1 MVQKVSARGF
11 RNLAD
16 ISLTPHP
23 RFNVLSGENGQGKTN
38 LLEAIYLIAT
48 LRSFRTQRIEE
59 LVRFGEP
66 AADLRAQ
73 VEHHDVQRTLGV
85 RLEARPTKKIALVDG
100 KQANGGDYFGAV
112 NVVLFS
118 PEDLRLPK
126 GPPVGRRRFL
136 DRAIWNTLPA
146 YLDEVRT
153 YDRVLRS
160 RNALLR
166 QDLRTA
172 IEARRH
178 QPQPQHEHQHEHAG
192 EGASGMEAGATTSP
206 MAPRLPSQLPSAAD
220 LLDIFDEKLA
230 EAGAVIM
237 QRRRRY
243 IRELLPE
250 SRAAFEEV
258 SRSGLPIDL
267 RYQPGVSSSQRE
279 AALDEFVDLRE
290 LLSDQLRRDR
300 RRDLVRGY
308 THSGPHADDVA
319 LDLDGR
325 PADQHASQGQLRA
338 IVLSLKIAEINHL
351 GRHLGDPPVLLLDDV
366 TSELDPQ
373 RNAHL
378 FGFLRGMPCQVFIT
392 TTSPSFVQLAPGDER
407 VDYAVDRGTVELQA
421 TSPRD

>member
-1 MVQKVSARGF
+1 MQVQKVSARGF
-11 RNLAD
+11 RNLAE
-16 ISLTPHP
+16 ISITPHP

-38 LLEAIYLIAT
+38 VLEAIYLIAT

-59 LVRFGEP
+59 LIRFGEP
-66 AADLRAQ
+66 AAELRAQ

-136 DRAIWNTLPA
+136 DRAIWNTHPA

-178 QPQPQHEHQHEHAG
+178 QHEHQHEHASEG
-192 EGASGMEAGATTSP
+192 GIGAEGATASP
-206 MAPRLPSQLPSAAD
+206 LPAKLPSATD

-258 SRSGLPIDL
+258 SRSGLPIDM
-267 RYQPGVSSSQRE
+267 RYHPGVSSSQRE
-279 AALDEFVDLRE
+279 AALDEYVDLRE
-290 LLSDQLRRDR
+290 LLADQLRRDR

-366 TSELDPQ
+366 SSELDPQ

-392 TTSPSFVQLAPGDER
+392 TTSPTFVQLAPGDER
-407 VDYAVDRGTVELQA
+407 VDYAVDKGTVELRA
-421 TSPRD
+421 SSPRD

>member
-1 MVQKVSARGF
+1 MQVQKVSARGF

-59 LVRFGEP
+59 LIRFGEP

-73 VEHHDVQRTLGV
+73 VEHRDVQRTLGV
-85 RLEARPTKKIALVDG
+85 RLESRPTKKTALVDG

-178 QPQPQHEHQHEHAG
+178 QAQHEHEHAPA
-192 EGASGMEAGATTSP
+192 GAGGIGLEAGATPSP
-206 MAPRLPSQLPSAAD
+206 MPSQLPSATD

-230 EAGAVIM
+230 EAGAVLM

-243 IRELLPE
+243 LRELLPE

-258 SRSGLPIDL
+258 SRSGLPIDM

-279 AALDEFVDLRE
+279 AALDEYVDLRE
-290 LLSDQLRRDR
+290 LLLDQLRRDR

-338 IVLSLKIAEINHL
+338 IVLSLKIAEIQHL

-366 TSELDPQ
+366 SSELDPQ

-392 TTSPSFVQLAPGDER
+392 TTSPTFVQLAPGDER
-407 VDYAVDRGTVELQA
+407 VDYAVDKGTIELLCD
-421 TSPRD
+421 PRE